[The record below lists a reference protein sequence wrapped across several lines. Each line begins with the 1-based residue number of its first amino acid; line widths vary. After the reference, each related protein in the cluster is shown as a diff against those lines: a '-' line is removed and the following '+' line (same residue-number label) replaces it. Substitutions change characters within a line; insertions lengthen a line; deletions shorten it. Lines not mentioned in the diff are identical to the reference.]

1 MANVNDLLGQAAFPD
16 QYIPEAADDAR
27 AAAIP
32 SGNPYETPAASKQQA
47 LLNQTADK
55 QAQVKAASDQK
66 RTEMGGL
73 SYEPL
78 LKQDG
83 TPLLMDN
90 GMPYPKP
97 DMNLGVVNGVSKEQT
112 IPAEIQAGMDK
123 EKTTRDAVRMARGA
137 QPSDYDMAVGR
148 VTGAG
153 DQYMS
158 DREKDIRTM
167 DPLDLFNKYGSEAK
181 GMIRSI
187 AESGNEVGLDRGR
200 ADRSF
205 VDYSLDGTKSVGQGI
220 ANSVAGLANL
230 GIGAINAN
238 AGATVA
244 KAIQSANEYVDGS
257 KSETLQGRKRVM
269 EGMNTLDQ
277 RDSRVQEA
285 VDIDNGASPLIAG
298 LSRIGRDALSSVS
311 NATEDGA
318 TFIDGTANAVGSLL
332 TAGPIAKGIK
342 AIGSAAVPASLAKYA
357 AAGES
362 SVARGLA
369 AIGHEAP
376 ILASIGST
384 EAGGAYQQ
392 LTADIAG
399 RSFEQLDRE
408 SKPFRDLVAGGM
420 SKEDA
425 RNQIANEAGLKAAA
439 ITAPLAAATGTL
451 VSKFEGDPFAAKS
464 VSSILGNLFREG
476 AEEGIQG
483 GTGQLA
489 QNYAEQQTAN
499 QNKNL
504 SDDVGRQ
511 VGEGALYGV
520 GAAGLVQ
527 VPTAAKVAAGA
538 VGSAANAAVDF
549 GANTVANRAAA
560 VNAANEAASPLAA
573 DKVAAQAEQTVQTQ
587 PVRDEVVTQAIN
599 EVDAAPEVKEQMS
612 ENLQRLNNVAAF
624 NPDEVS
630 PTAAKWLNGATN
642 RASAMHSLADII
654 ENTEAS
660 SPEHMEAAL
669 SMLRLTQPIEDLND
683 ADFST
688 FDSLPED
695 SQAKSAINELFS
707 LQGRVAQSPSVISAM
722 QKANEVLNNFK
733 PAPITEESLA
743 TPEGQQGVQD
753 SIAVASAA
761 PEKGNLEANEQIL
774 YHAAQGRI
782 QITPEQ
788 KAALD
793 TSVAILRAAQAA
805 AQEVQRLGN
814 DSASAQVGRQ
824 VTVEKGDKGPSALD
838 HAKGIMSAWKAGNKD
853 LARGRLFEMSEFVQH
868 MQNKV
873 DALNRHFESGSPRDK
888 VQYEARRSN
897 GEWFTTKGANGL
909 AVHPNN
915 AGSVRFAQNVAVEA
929 QVLTDVYNGL
939 VTAFPDLDGQH
950 VVGTP
955 LNSSLTK
962 PAGQVVGNSQPAPVV
977 TPAPAVDATNTPAP
991 VPQAPAKVV
1000 EPVAE
1005 KAPAPVEPKVEQ
1017 TPVSEPSTEVE
1028 TAPVPKLTGVQA
1040 VYPELIGSSD
1050 NHFVKSFMVPESQQS
1065 RTVGTDSPVQV
1076 IRDALK
1082 SQTAFNAFVG
1092 SELKKELTPEI
1103 AKAYADLLRPV
1114 EQIVDALNDSLA
1126 TFAAKGKNLAAIQSG
1141 EALGWSNGKA
1151 ANIAEIVDGEVR
1163 YNPELIET
1171 AVLAAVQWNQSI
1183 DQLGSLMDEKDLA
1196 SLTGIDQYEIT
1207 ASMIENLNQGMGKDE
1222 AKQSLAQKIANYWGV
1237 RGNPDVGTGFT
1248 QGIPQAVASEI
1259 LDLYVQ
1265 RGLLH
1270 ELSYIVRKD
1279 GSIEEYTKSSAK
1291 PVDGEKTIDRLL
1303 TNEQFNAKITG
1314 QRQERVEDP
1323 LDAFPDAIE
1332 RAVMVEPEGINFI
1345 DQEDLP
1351 VAKTQLRNAIVQN
1364 TPQQLETIKNE
1375 QATPYYVNHTVAS
1388 LYQALG
1394 VDNLVRL
1401 FGAGQFN
1408 PEEMNDNHS
1417 KSLDGQNRSVVA
1429 SFNQLQG
1436 LLAEMSHAAGDRALT
1451 DVPVRFQFNM
1461 TRVSRAQMLGKY
1473 NPQSSKLVRE
1483 AIMPTQSVLDM
1494 SNTNGQDY
1502 GRFMLGVAQS
1512 FGIKVHKMD
1521 QSVSREKAQ
1530 AMIDGPLA
1538 PVIEALE
1545 RAMNKYDEPEGPALD
1560 SMDVDSDLVD
1570 VMKKA
1575 FKEAGADLTPH
1586 SLHAVTQIA
1595 WMNHHSPEALK
1606 TFKTSLY
1613 LEADG
1618 VTNGPIN
1625 GMVLLTA
1632 GEFDENWV
1640 RTISK
1645 GGLYFNRGAET
1656 VNSHNSTRDSNDAYQ
1671 ATTDALKGRLANLE
1685 STLTTQYPEAAT
1697 NMKHLFVLMNE
1708 FLGDDLNFDAEGN
1721 LQLKRGIAKNPLTVT
1736 IYGAGE
1742 GGIAGKMSSIVID
1755 AVYERM
1761 SEVMQGTNTFPAPVS
1776 EALRALIGSSMS
1788 INQDGEYVVKHP
1800 QSDRTGQYNPKTFTF
1815 TKGEKANLR
1824 SNMRHLFVTPMR
1836 AAIEATVG
1844 ESLLK
1849 SADMVRQA
1857 TQVQSIVMEAAF
1869 KAEVNA
1875 MLEAKA
1881 KADPNF
1887 RRSDSLSQKELN
1899 GIFKKLEH
1907 LAPLIKSPTQTF
1919 FVAGNQATTIDKL
1932 YLGQA
1937 FNDRF
1942 RTNAAIYGPSNAGVS
1957 GIPFLNIGAGD
1968 GQMMQNISTHPNAP
1982 TGTLKVFD
1990 GINLPLDQ
1998 IESGSLV
2005 ANEAVWDSWQGN
2017 PLRYV
2022 HDSYTQFLKNAD
2034 LTSFDSFTKGALS
2047 EALFGLGNKDSSVDE
2062 IKEAMRNL
2070 DSRLLE
2076 GHQQVEA
2083 RHRAMARVQ
2092 TSTDQMASAAS
2103 PHVRP
2108 GEVELFGTD
2117 DAGIAAQLNVLY
2129 NEELNKIQK
2138 NAPTES
2144 IGSAVRE
2151 IGQKHATGAYVLN
2164 SAELGQLTKA
2174 ITLPADQQQ
2183 VLNQVNESLAAKGYR
2198 VVAGNNQQI
2207 ADFMAQEGTTFPA
2220 NAGKVFGM
2228 TSVNSK
2234 SIYLMNPSSETLV
2247 HELVHAATF
2256 ENVLGHYSDEA
2267 FSAQNPQ
2274 AAKAVERTEVLMKQF
2289 MNLELTQVSP
2299 DLSQAY
2305 SDAKAA
2311 INSYLTAEPTARNKA
2326 SALNEFMAWGLSN
2339 RRLMGLA
2346 QRTTASKLA
2355 QIASSVFDAIKSMFF
2370 RGNRTA
2376 PAKGQDMFSNLLFN
2390 SSMLMKSNPTGRDAL
2405 VQHTLYQ
2412 NSQYGNS
2419 ERLSKINDAFATTVG
2434 RYVRDT
2440 PLTLGQTSAKVVM
2453 QNAIQ
2458 TGIEVARSFVSH
2470 GFNMSMQEFSTFQN
2484 IVSALATE
2492 AKVDPNAMA
2501 AAQRMYQHVTK
2512 NLKVEDFMAD
2522 PTDNNQRYYAQ
2533 QKFDAIHGVGITE
2546 VDGVGRTTLLP
2557 AFLALAIT
2565 NDEFRAVL
2573 AKMDLP
2579 TTEKNNDGTLDAVL
2593 ENMGNGLMDKL
2604 TATMSGTRKSKT
2616 VEAAIDALSDRITS
2630 QIEERDDFISLN
2642 ASKVGGAIDSVNQ
2655 WVVDGT
2661 TTLSQAL
2668 LDIDK
2673 KAAARGASKITRAVT
2688 GFGAGIGA
2696 LVNET
2701 SGQIVSEGL
2710 MATMNR
2716 RNMWEPFHTL
2726 INDIVGRTA
2735 SNATV
2740 YDMIKGVRSMV
2751 QQARQQFRENLPAL
2765 IASKFSRELTKEEW
2779 ASLHTSM
2786 GKTDLAVLRGAYSNK
2801 EITAMLTKQGEL
2813 AKQVKQ
2819 LESNLKT
2826 EDAVHF
2832 AKVQSK
2838 AKQLAEYMMT
2848 GVAGKN
2854 LLRNAFVV
2862 SQLFGEQKSNRFTA
2876 KTQGYVDQ
2884 VDRLVTMYALQSMN
2898 QTDKEVISSL
2908 AQSEA
2913 DGLGF
2918 ALSYL
2923 VGQRAEEQRKAV
2935 NTGAKLNHYKGHIPT
2950 ALDQGASML
2959 VADDKE
2965 FAKLKLQSYDRI
2977 ASYTGSN
2984 IDKGARNKSYY
2995 FAPVAARAGF
3005 EQGIMQNVR
3014 QSVSGV
3020 DATTGFTL
3028 AANAGR
3034 ITEPT
3039 AVKLMASRM
3048 ASEKANKENLLPV
3061 YNSVG
3066 DVVAFER
3073 SLDPEIMQ
3081 RVQGEQHLAK
3091 QVGIWRGRQ
3100 FEEANAQIFNE
3111 GLLDALK
3118 AMYDKD
3124 LKAGARNKDQ
3134 YVNVLASADPV
3145 LRDSLAL
3152 MNVETQ
3158 DYAEGL
3164 FGKDELWVRK
3174 DMLNDAFGYRSAT
3187 IGDAWT
3193 GNTRWSPKTQEAVKN
3208 LAVSAF
3214 GNKAYRLAVD
3224 AERTIE
3230 NFVSDAKVLIVVK
3243 SVIVPV
3249 SNLMSNVY
3257 QLAARGVPM
3266 TSIIKGF
3273 PKKTA
3278 EIDGY
3283 VKSRVRQI
3291 ELEAELR
3298 AAAGDIT
3305 AERKLKTEIQS
3316 ITDGHKRL
3324 SIWPLIEAGEFS
3336 SISDATL
3343 SRDEIMLTSGRLQQ
3357 YIEQLVNKLPGPVAT
3372 MGRYAMITKDTA
3384 LFQGLQKAVE
3394 YGDFLGKAVLYDDL
3408 LERQKKDKAYA
3419 LGRITEEFVN
3429 YDRLA
3434 GRFRGKLEKLGLLWF
3449 YNFKIRSAKVAMSM
3463 IRNNP
3468 VHTLLATLAPAPS
3481 LFGKVGLPT
3490 MDNIFTKMADGTLDY
3505 SMGPGQGLRAP
3516 TLNPW
3521 LNLVN

>member
-1 MANVNDLLGQAAFPD
+1 MANVNDRLGQAAFPD

-32 SGNPYETPAASKQQA
+32 SGNPYEPVVPAAETPAGVKQQG
-47 LLNQTADK
+47 LLNQTSSK
-55 QAQVKAASDQK
+55 QDQVKAASDAK
-66 RTEMGGL
+66 RMAMGGL
-73 SYEPL
+73 PTDR
-78 LKQDG
+78 Q
-83 TPLLMDN
+83 M
-90 GMPYPKP
+90 
-97 DMNLGVVNGVSKEQT
+97 
-112 IPAEIQAGMDK
+112 AAG
-123 EKTTRDAVRMARGA
+123 RL
-137 QPSDYDMAVGR
+137 
-148 VTGAG
+148 TGAG

-158 DREKDIRTM
+158 EREDDIRN
-167 DPLDLFNKYGSEAK
+167 LDASGLYAKYGSEAS
-181 GMIRSI
+181 GMLLSRAAGATEVSNDQRAPNRDFLDYNLDNTKSI
-187 AESGNEVGLDRGR
+187 A
-200 ADRSF
+200 
-205 VDYSLDGTKSVGQGI
+205 QGI
-220 ANSVAGLANL
+220 GNSVAGLANL

-257 KSETLQGRKRVM
+257 KSDALQGRKRVQ
-269 EGMNTLDQ
+269 EDMNFLDQ

-285 VDIDNGASPLIAG
+285 VDISNGQSEIVAG
-298 LSRIGRDALSSVS
+298 LGRIGRDALSSVK
-311 NATEDGA
+311 NATADSS

-332 TAGPIAKGIK
+332 TTGPIAKVIKGAGAALIPQATQRGI
-342 AIGSAAVPASLAKYA
+342 GLAAGIDA
-357 AAGES
+357 AAGNL

-392 LTADIAG
+392 VAADIAG
-399 RSFEQLDRE
+399 RSHEDLAKDSPMYRE
-408 SKPFRDLVAGGM
+408 LIAQGVDKD
-420 SKEDA
+420 DA
-425 RNQIANEAGLKAAA
+425 RNQVANRTGLLSAA

-451 VSKFEGDPFAAKS
+451 VSKFEASPFAAKTARG
-464 VSSILGNLFREG
+464 VIGNLLREG
-476 AEEGIQG
+476 AEEGTQG

-489 QNYAEQQTAN
+489 QNYAEQQYAN
-499 QNKNL
+499 ENKNL

-520 GAAGLVQ
+520 GAAGLTQ
-527 VPTAAKVAAGA
+527 TPTAAKLAVKGAASAAVAAGSA
-538 VGSAANAAVDF
+538 VLG
-549 GANTVANRAAA
+549 TVAQRADAL
-560 VNAANEAASPLAA
+560 VKANEAASPLAA
-573 DKVAAQAEQTVQTQ
+573 DKVAAQADQAVQSQ
-587 PVRDEVVTQAIN
+587 PVRDEVVSQAIN
-599 EVDAAPEVKEQMS
+599 EADAAPEVKQEMNQ
-612 ENLQRLNNVAAF
+612 NLQRLNNVAAF
-624 NPDEVS
+624 SPEELS
-630 PTAAKWLNGATN
+630 PTAARWVKDSTN
-642 RASAMHSLADII
+642 RAAAMHSLADIV
-654 ENTEAS
+654 ENTDPS
-660 SPEHMEAAL
+660 SPEHMEAAI
-669 SMLRLTQPIEDLND
+669 SMLRLQQPLEDLND

-707 LQGRVAQSPSVISAM
+707 LQGRVGKSPPVIAAL

-761 PEKGNLEANEQIL
+761 PEKGSLQANEQIL

-782 QITPEQ
+782 QITPQQ

-873 DALNRHFESGSPRDK
+873 DALNRHFEAGSPREK
-888 VQYEARRSN
+888 VQYEARRST
-897 GEWFTTKGANGL
+897 GEWFTTKGDNGL
-909 AVHPNN
+909 AVHPKN

-962 PAGQVVGNSQPAPVV
+962 PADQVVGNSQPAPAV
-977 TPAPAVDATNTPAP
+977 TPAPAANASNTPAKAPSKP
-991 VPQAPAKVV
+991 VDYAAKVSRLDDASLNERV
-1000 EPVAE
+1000 NQLADVKSRTPEQEAE
-1005 KAPAPVEPKVEQ
+1005 FTAADTEMSRREDEAQAANELEEAAAQKVEPKVEQ
-1017 TPVSEPSTEVE
+1017 TPVVDEPSTEPAE
-1028 TAPVPKLTGVQA
+1028 KLTGIRA
-1040 VYPELIGSSD
+1040 VYPDLIGSSD
-1050 NHFVKSFMVPESQQS
+1050 NHFAKSFVLPEGQQS
-1065 RTVGTDSPVQV
+1065 RVVGTDSPVQV

-1082 SQTAFNAFVG
+1082 SQASFNAFIG
-1092 SELKKELTPEI
+1092 SESNKNLTSEI
-1103 AKAYADLLRPV
+1103 AQAYATLLRPV

-1126 TFAAKGKNLAAIQSG
+1126 TFVAKGKNLAAIQSG

-1171 AVLAAVQWNQSI
+1171 AVLAAVQWNQSV

-1207 ASMIENLNQGMGKDE
+1207 PTMIENLNQGMGKDE

-1279 GSIEEYTKSSAK
+1279 GSIEEYTKDSAK
-1291 PVDGEKTIDRLL
+1291 PVEGEKTIDRLL
-1303 TNEQFNAKITG
+1303 TTEQFNTKITG
-1314 QRQERVEDP
+1314 ERQQRVEDP

-1332 RAVMVEPEGINFI
+1332 RAVVVEPEGVNFI
-1345 DQEDLP
+1345 DQENLP

-1375 QATPYYVNHTVAS
+1375 QATPYFVNHTVAS

-1401 FGAGQFN
+1401 FGAGQFDPN
-1408 PEEMNDNHS
+1408 EMNDNHS

-1429 SFNQLQG
+1429 SFNHLQG
-1436 LLAEMSHAAGDRALT
+1436 LLSEMGNMAGDRALT

-1483 AIMPTQSVLDM
+1483 AIMPTLSTLDM

-1502 GRFMLGVAQS
+1502 NRFMLGVAQS

-1521 QSVSREKAQ
+1521 QPVSRLQAE
-1530 AMIDGPLA
+1530 AMINGALA
-1538 PVIEALE
+1538 PVIDALE
-1545 RAMNKYDEPEGPALD
+1545 RAMGKYDAPTDGQLG
-1560 SMDVDSDLVD
+1560 SMDLDSDLVD
-1570 VMKKA
+1570 VMQKA

-1586 SLHAVTQIA
+1586 SLHAVTQLA
-1595 WMNHHSPEALK
+1595 WLRHQSPEQLK
-1606 TFKTSLY
+1606 AFKTSLY

-1656 VNSHNSTRDSNDAYQ
+1656 VNSHNTNRDSNDAYQ
-1671 ATTDALKGRLANLE
+1671 ATTDALKDRLATLE
-1685 STLTTQYPEAAT
+1685 ATLSSQYPEAAT
-1697 NMKHLFVLMNE
+1697 NMKHLFTLMNE
-1708 FLGDDLNFDAEGN
+1708 FLGNDLNFDAEGN

-1742 GGIAGKMSSIVID
+1742 GGIAGKMSSLIID
-1755 AVYERM
+1755 GVYERM
-1761 SEVMQGTNTFPAPVS
+1761 SEVMQGTNTFPAPVG
-1776 EALRALIGSSMS
+1776 EALRALIGSKMS
-1788 INQDGEYVVKHP
+1788 INEEGAYVVKHP
-1800 QSDRTGQYNPKTFTF
+1800 PTDRTGQYNPKTFTF
-1815 TKGEKANLR
+1815 TKGESANLR

-1836 AAIEATVG
+1836 AAIESTVG
-1844 ESLLK
+1844 ASLLR

-1857 TQVQSIVMEAAF
+1857 TQVQSIIMEAAF
-1869 KAEVNA
+1869 KTELNA
-1875 MLEAKA
+1875 ALDAKA
-1881 KADPNF
+1881 KADPKF
-1887 RRSDSLSQKELN
+1887 RRTDSLSQNEMKQ
-1899 GIFKKLEH
+1899 IFKKLEH
-1907 LAPLIKSPTQTF
+1907 LAPLVKSPTQTF
-1919 FVAGNQATTIDKL
+1919 FVAGNQATSIDKL

-1942 RTNAAIYGPSNAGVS
+1942 RTNAQIYGPSNAGVS
-1957 GIPFLNIGAGD
+1957 GIPFLNIGTGD

-1982 TGTLKVFD
+1982 TRTLKVFD

-1998 IESGSLV
+1998 IESGSRV
-2005 ANEAVWDSWQGN
+2005 ANEAVWDSWMGN

-2022 HDSYTQFLKNAD
+2022 HDSYTQFMKNAD
-2034 LTSFDSFTKGALS
+2034 LNQKFDDATLSALS
-2047 EALFGLGNKDSSVDE
+2047 EALFGLGNKTAPIHD
-2062 IKEAMRNL
+2062 IIHAMQDVEHVLNNL
-2070 DSRLLE
+2070 
-2076 GHQQVEA
+2076 HQEVEA

-2129 NEELNKIQK
+2129 NEELDKIRKTQ
-2138 NAPTES
+2138 PSDS
-2144 IGSAVRE
+2144 IASAV
-2151 IGQKHATGAYVLN
+2151 QDLATKHFVGAYVLN
-2164 SAELGQLTKA
+2164 SADLTQLTKA

-2183 VLNQVNESLAAKGYR
+2183 VLNQVSESLASKGYKLVYGSR
-2198 VVAGNNQQI
+2198 KQI
-2207 ADFMAQEGTTFPA
+2207 AEYIEAEGGVAPA
-2220 NAGKVFGM
+2220 AVKGEVFGF
-2228 TSVNSK
+2228 TSINSK
-2234 SIYLMNPSSETLV
+2234 TIYMNNPSSETLV

-2256 ENVLGHYSDEA
+2256 ENVLGHYSDAA

-2274 AAKAVERTEVLMKQF
+2274 AAKAVQRTEALMIQF
-2289 MNLELTQVSP
+2289 MNLELTQVSS
-2299 DLSQAY
+2299 DVTQAY
-2305 SDAKAA
+2305 NDAKAA
-2311 INSYLTAEPTARNKA
+2311 INGYLMAGPSARNKA

-2339 RRLMGLA
+2339 RALINLG
-2346 QRTTASKLA
+2346 QRTRAGKLA
-2355 QIASSVFDAIKSMFF
+2355 QIAGQVFDAIKSMFF

-2390 SSMLMKSNPTGRDAL
+2390 SSMLMKSNPTGRSAL
-2405 VQHTLYQ
+2405 TQHTLFQ

-2419 ERLSKINDAFATTVG
+2419 ERLSKINDAFASTVG

-2440 PLTLGQTSAKVVM
+2440 PLIPGQTSAKVVM

-2458 TGIEVARSFVSH
+2458 TGITVANSFVAH

-2522 PTDNNQRYYAQ
+2522 PNGNRYYAQ
-2533 QKFDAIHGVGITE
+2533 QKFDAIHGVGITQ
-2546 VDGVGRTTLLP
+2546 VDNAGRTTLLP

-2630 QIEERDDFISLN
+2630 QIEDRDDFISLN
-2642 ASKVGGAIDSVNQ
+2642 ASKAGGAIDAMNQ

-2661 TTLSQAL
+2661 TTLSQGL
-2668 LDIDK
+2668 VNLDK
-2673 KAAARGASKITRAVT
+2673 KAAARGASKITRLVT

-2716 RNMWEPFHTL
+2716 SNMWEPFHTL
-2726 INDIVGRTA
+2726 VNDIVGRTA

-2786 GKTDLAVLRGAYSNK
+2786 GKTDLAVLRDHFSQK
-2801 EITAMLTKQGEL
+2801 DITSMLTKRGEL
-2813 AKQVKQ
+2813 AKQVKT
-2819 LESNLKT
+2819 LEDFLKS
-2826 EDAVHF
+2826 EDAQHSGLVLR
-2832 AKVQSK
+2832 K
-2838 AKQLAEYMMT
+2838 ADQLATYMMT
-2848 GVAGKN
+2848 GKTGNN
-2854 LLRNAFVV
+2854 LLRNAFAV
-2862 SQLFGEQKSNRFTA
+2862 SQLFGESKNTKQFVA
-2876 KTQGYVDQ
+2876 KKGAYVAAVDQ
-2884 VDRLVTMYALQSMN
+2884 LVTMYALQKMN
-2898 QTDKEVISSL
+2898 QNDKEILSSL
-2908 AQSEA
+2908 VQTE
-2913 DGLGF
+2913 GTGVGF
-2918 ALSYL
+2918 TLSYL

-2935 NTGAKLNHYKGHIPT
+2935 NSAAKLNHFKGHIPT
-2950 ALDQGASML
+2950 ALDQGASLL
-2959 VADDKE
+2959 VADDVE
-2965 FAKLKLQSYDRI
+2965 YAKLTSQSYQRLDSYQGSVFDR
-2977 ASYTGSN
+2977 
-2984 IDKGARNKSYY
+2984 GAKNKSYY

-3020 DATTGFTL
+3020 DATTGYSL
-3028 AANAGR
+3028 AMNAGR

-3039 AVKLMASRM
+3039 VVKQLAQQL
-3048 ASEKANKENLLPV
+3048 ANKRSPNEKLLPV

-3073 SLDPEIMQ
+3073 SLDPQITE

-3091 QVGIWRGRQ
+3091 QIGIWRGRQ
-3100 FEEANAQIFNE
+3100 FEEANSQIFNE

-3124 LKAGARNKDQ
+3124 LKDSARNKDQ
-3134 YVNVLASADPV
+3134 YVNVLASKDPV
-3145 LRDSLAL
+3145 LKDSLAL

-3208 LAVSAF
+3208 LAISAF
-3214 GNKAYRLAVD
+3214 GNKAYQYAVN
-3224 AERTIE
+3224 AERTLE

-3243 SVIVPV
+3243 SVIVPI

-3257 QLAARGVPM
+3257 QLAARGVPLA
-3266 TSIIKGF
+3266 SIAKGF

-3278 EIDGY
+3278 EIEGY

-3316 ITDGHKRL
+3316 ITDSHKRL

-3394 YGDFLGKAVLYDDL
+3394 YGDFLGKAILYDDL
-3408 LERQKKDKAYA
+3408 IQRQKKDKAYA

-3468 VHTLLATLAPAPS
+3468 VHTLMATLAPTPT

>member
-32 SGNPYETPAASKQQA
+32 SGNPYESLAPAPVVPAAETPAGIKQQG
-47 LLNQTADK
+47 LVNQTPDK
-55 QAQVKAASDQK
+55 QSQVKAASDAK
-66 RTEMGGL
+66 RMAMGG
-73 SYEPL
+73 
-78 LKQDG
+78 
-83 TPLLMDN
+83 
-90 GMPYPKP
+90 
-97 DMNLGVVNGVSKEQT
+97 
-112 IPAEIQAGMDK
+112 
-123 EKTTRDAVRMARGA
+123 
-137 QPSDYDMAVGR
+137 QPSDYEMAVGR

-205 VDYSLDGTKSVGQGI
+205 ADYSLDGTKSVGQGI

-238 AGATVA
+238 AGASVA
-244 KAIQSANEYVDGS
+244 KAIKSANEYVDES

-277 RDSRVQEA
+277 RDSRVQES
-285 VDIDNGASPLIAG
+285 VDISNGASPLIAG
-298 LSRIGRDALSSVS
+298 LSRIGRDAMSSVS

-342 AIGSAAVPASLAKYA
+342 ALGGALIPTATKRGIGMTAAMDA
-357 AAGES
+357 ATGNL

-369 AIGHEAP
+369 AIGSQAP

-399 RSFEQLDRE
+399 RSFEQLERE

-425 RNQIANEAGLKAAA
+425 RNEIANDAGLKAAA
-439 ITAPLAAATGTL
+439 IVAPTAALTGTL
-451 VSKFEGDPFAAKS
+451 VSKFEGNLSGAKS
-464 VSSILGNLFREG
+464 ASAVIGNLFREG

-527 VPTAAKVAAGA
+527 VPTVAKVAGSA

-573 DKVAAQAEQTVQTQ
+573 DKVAAQAEQTVQSQ

-599 EVDAAPEVKEQMS
+599 EVDATPEVKQEMNQ
-612 ENLQRLNNVAAF
+612 NLQRLNNVAAF

-660 SPEHMEAAL
+660 SPEHIEAAL

-733 PAPITEESLA
+733 PAPITEQSLA

-873 DALNRHFESGSPRDK
+873 DALNRHLESGSPRDK

-897 GEWFTTKGANGL
+897 GEWFTTKGDAGL

-915 AGSVRFAQNVAVEA
+915 ANSVRFAQNVAVEA

-962 PAGQVVGNSQPAPVV
+962 AAGQVVGNSQPTPAV
-977 TPAPAVDATNTPAP
+977 TPAPAADATNTPAP
-991 VPQAPAKVV
+991 APQATAKVV

-1005 KAPAPVEPKVEQ
+1005 KAAVPVEPKVEQ
-1017 TPVSEPSTEVE
+1017 APADEPSTEPAV
-1028 TAPVPKLTGVQA
+1028 KLTGVQA
-1040 VYPELIGSSD
+1040 VYPDLIGSSD

-1082 SQTAFNAFVG
+1082 SQTAFNAFIG
-1092 SELKKELTPEI
+1092 SQSKKELTPEI
-1103 AKAYADLLRPV
+1103 AKAYATVLRPV

-1126 TFAAKGKNLAAIQSG
+1126 AFAAKGKNLAAIQSG

-1207 ASMIENLNQGMGKDE
+1207 PTMIENLNQGMGKDE

-1279 GSIEEYTKSSAK
+1279 GSIEEYTKGSAK
-1291 PVDGEKTIDRLL
+1291 PVEGEKTIDRLL
-1303 TNEQFNAKITG
+1303 TNEQFTAKVTR

-1332 RAVMVEPEGINFI
+1332 RAVMVEPEGVNFI

-1375 QATPYYVNHTVAS
+1375 QATPYFVNHTVAS
-1388 LYQALG
+1388 LYQAFG

-1401 FGAGQFN
+1401 FGAGQFDPN
-1408 PEEMNDNHS
+1408 EMNDNHS

-1436 LLAEMSHAAGDRALT
+1436 LLAEMGNMAGDRALT

-1483 AIMPTQSVLDM
+1483 AIMPTQSTLDM

-1512 FGIKVHKMD
+1512 FGIKVHKME

-1538 PVIEALE
+1538 PVIDALE
-1545 RAMNKYDEPEGPALD
+1545 RAMGKYDAPSDGTLG
-1560 SMDVDSDLVD
+1560 SMSLDSDLVD
-1570 VMKKA
+1570 VMQKA

-1586 SLHAVTQIA
+1586 SLHAVTQLA
-1595 WMNHHSPEALK
+1595 WLRHQSPEQLK
-1606 TFKTSLY
+1606 AFKTSLY

-1640 RTISK
+1640 RTIAK

-1685 STLTTQYPEAAT
+1685 ATLASQYPEAAT
-1697 NMKHLFVLMNE
+1697 NMKHLFTLMNE

-1761 SEVMQGTNTFPAPVS
+1761 SEVMQGTNGFPAPVS

-1788 INQDGEYVVKHP
+1788 INEDGEYVVKHP
-1800 QSDRTGQYNPKTFTF
+1800 VPDRTGQYNPKTFTF

-1844 ESLLK
+1844 ESLLR

-1907 LAPLIKSPTQTF
+1907 LAPLVKSPTQTF
-1919 FVAGNQATTIDKL
+1919 FVAGNQAANIDKL

-1998 IESGSLV
+1998 IESGSRV

-2034 LTSFDSFTKGALS
+2034 LTKFDDFTKSALS

-2062 IKEAMRNL
+2062 IQQAIRDL

-2129 NEELNKIQK
+2129 QEELAKIQK
-2138 NAPTES
+2138 DAPSES

-2164 SAELGQLTKA
+2164 SAELAQLNKA

-2198 VVAGNNQQI
+2198 VVAGNAKQI
-2207 ADFMAQEGTTFPA
+2207 ADFMAEEGTAYPS

-2234 SIYLMNPSSETLV
+2234 TIYLMNASSETLV

-2256 ENVLGHYSDEA
+2256 ENVLGHYSDQA
-2267 FSAQNPQ
+2267 FASQNPQ
-2274 AAKAVERTEVLMKQF
+2274 AAKAVQRTEALMNQF

-2299 DLSQAY
+2299 DLTQAY

-2311 INSYLTAEPTARNKA
+2311 INGYLTAEPTARNKA

-2339 RRLMGLA
+2339 RSLINLG
-2346 QRTTASKLA
+2346 QRTRAGKLA
-2355 QIASSVFDAIKSMFF
+2355 QIAGQVFDAIKSMFF

-2390 SSMLMKSNPTGRDAL
+2390 SAMLMKSNPTGRAAL
-2405 VQHTLYQ
+2405 VQHTLFQ
-2412 NSQYGNS
+2412 NSQYGDS

-2453 QNAIQ
+2453 QSAIQ

-2470 GFNMSMQEFSTFQN
+2470 GFNMNMQEFTTFQN

-2492 AKVDPNAMA
+2492 AKIDPNALA

-2546 VDGVGRTTLLP
+2546 VDNAGRTTLLP

-2579 TTEKNNDGTLDAVL
+2579 TTEKNNDGTLDALL

-2642 ASKVGGAIDSVNQ
+2642 ASKAGGAVDAVNQ

-2673 KAAARGASKITRAVT
+2673 KAAARGANKVTRLVT

-2716 RNMWEPFHTL
+2716 SNMWEPFHTL
-2726 INDIVGRTA
+2726 VNDIVGRTQ

-2779 ASLHTSM
+2779 SSLHTSM

-2854 LLRNAFVV
+2854 LLRNAFAV

-2935 NTGAKLNHYKGHIPT
+2935 NTGAKLNHFKGHIPT

-2965 FAKLKLQSYDRI
+2965 FAKLKLQSYERVS
-2977 ASYTGSN
+2977 SYTGSN

-3020 DATTGFTL
+3020 DATTGFSL

-3039 AVKLMASRM
+3039 AVKLMATRM
-3048 ASEKANKENLLPV
+3048 ASEKAGKENLMPV

-3124 LKAGARNKDQ
+3124 LKDSARNKDQ
-3134 YVNVLASADPV
+3134 YVNVLASKDPV
-3145 LRDSLAL
+3145 LQDSLAL

-3193 GNTRWSPKTQEAVKN
+3193 GNSRWSPKTQEAVKN

-3214 GNKAYRLAVD
+3214 GNKAYRFALD

-3243 SVIVPV
+3243 SVIVPI

-3257 QLAARGVPM
+3257 QLVARGVPM
-3266 TSIIKGF
+3266 ASIIKGF

-3324 SIWPLIEAGEFS
+3324 SIWPLIEAGEFT

-3394 YGDFLGKAVLYDDL
+3394 YGDFLGKAILYDDL
-3408 LERQKKDKAYA
+3408 MQRQKKDKAYA

-3468 VHTLLATLAPAPS
+3468 VHTLMATLAPAPT

-3521 LNLVN
+3521 LNLAN